1 MARVLIDPLNR
12 IEGHLSIDI
21 EVERGKV
28 VEARTRGDMYRGFE
42 NLLRGRNPV
51 DANMITQRI
60 CGVCPI
66 SHAIAS
72 SKCLESAFA
81 IGPTV
86 NGTLIRNLVLAS
98 NFFQSHIIHFYHL
111 SVLDYVDVA
120 AILQYKGKDEELLKL
135 RNWAKKDME
144 KKKGTPAAMTAVSP
158 FLPRYE
164 GKNFYIE
171 DAEINIELLSHY
183 LRALDIRRKTHRMAT
198 LFAGKIPHAASLL
211 PGGVSQT
218 VTNDRLDQFQQMLD
232 EVETFIHDI
241 YMKDIV
247 ALAKLFP
254 DYLNLGRYESFLAYG
269 AFETRGIRENLL
281 LSGGVLDDDRVT
293 PIDLNEIS
301 EHVKY
306 SRFRDTGP
314 LHPSRGVTDPDPEK
328 KNAYTWVKAPRYR
341 NKPFEVG
348 PLARIAI
355 NYKNESPKVRSL
367 VDRMMTTLGG
377 DVTVLYS
384 ALGRHVCRAMECSI
398 LAKQSREWIELV
410 KTDEANR
417 NQYEIPEQG
426 EGYGLTEAPRGALGH
441 WIEIGDYKIKNY
453 QCVVPTTW
461 NVGPRDN
468 TGTPGVIEQ
477 SLIGT
482 PVQDPKNPIEPAR
495 IVRSFDP
502 CLACAIHV
510 MEGGERLRSFRIS

>member
-21 EVERGKV
+21 EVEGGKV

-81 IGPTV
+81 MEPTI
-86 NGTLIRNLVLAS
+86 NGTLIRNLVLAA

-111 SVLDYVDVA
+111 SALDYVDVT

-135 RNWAKKDME
+135 RDWAKKDME
-144 KKKGTPAAMTAVSP
+144 KKGTPARMTAVSP

-164 GKNFYIE
+164 GKDFYIA
-171 DAEINIELLSHY
+171 DKGINIELLSHY

-218 VTNDRLDQFQQMLD
+218 VTNDRLDQFQQLLD
-232 EVETFIHDI
+232 EVDTFVNDV
-241 YMKDIV
+241 YLKDIMDM
-247 ALAKLFP
+247 AKLFP
-254 DYLNLGRYESFLAYG
+254 DYLNLGRYEDFLAYG
-269 AFETRGIRENLL
+269 AFETRGMPGSLV
-281 LSGGVLDDDRVT
+281 LSGGVMDNGVIAPVDLD
-293 PIDLNEIS
+293 EIS

-306 SRFRDTGP
+306 SRFKDTGP
-314 LHPSRGVTDPDPEK
+314 LHPSRGVTEPDPEK

-348 PLARIAI
+348 PLARVAI
-355 NYKNESPKVRSL
+355 NYEKGSKAVRPL
-367 VDRMMTTLGG
+367 VDRMMTNLGG
-377 DVTVLYS
+377 DVTALYS
-384 ALGRHVCRAMECSI
+384 ALGRHACRAMECSI
-398 LAKQSREWIELV
+398 LVNQSRAWLELV

-417 NQYEIPEQG
+417 SRYEIPEQG

-441 WIEIGDYKIKNY
+441 WIEIEEQKIKNY

-468 TGTPGVIEQ
+468 AGTAGVIEQ
-477 SLIGT
+477 SLLGT
-482 PVQDPKNPIEPAR
+482 PVKDTKNPIEPAR

-510 MEGGERLRSFRIS
+510 MEGGETLRSFRIS